1 MSRRHP
7 TLRDQLLHQWRRV
20 RRNELSRT
28 LRHMKLQEQ
37 RREKRAAYVR
47 KYVMKSIDLIDRAEG
62 RSHGDEN
69 DFLPME
75 GSLKLTDDLQK

>member
-28 LRHMKLQEQ
+28 LRHMKVQEQ

-47 KYVMKSIDLIDRAEG
+47 NFVMKSIDSIDRAEG
-62 RSHGDEN
+62 RNNAEEQ
-69 DFLPME
+69 DFLSMQ
-75 GSLKLTDDLQK
+75 D

>member
-1 MSRRHP
+1 MSPRHP

-28 LRHMKLQEQ
+28 LRHMKVQEQ

-47 KYVMKSIDLIDRAEG
+47 NYVMKSIDSIDRAEG
-62 RSHGDEN
+62 RNNAEEQ
-69 DFLPME
+69 DFLPMQ
-75 GSLKLTDDLQK
+75 D

>member
-28 LRHMKLQEQ
+28 LRHMKVQEQ

-47 KYVMKSIDLIDRAEG
+47 SFVMKSIDSIDRAEG
-62 RSHGDEN
+62 KNNAEEQ
-69 DFLPME
+69 DFLPMQ
-75 GSLKLTDDLQK
+75 D

>member
-28 LRHMKLQEQ
+28 LRHMKVQEQ

-47 KYVMKSIDLIDRAEG
+47 NYVMKSIDSINRAEV
-62 RSHGDEN
+62 RSNAVEQ
-69 DFLPME
+69 DFLPMQ
-75 GSLKLTDDLQK
+75 DQ

>member
-28 LRHMKLQEQ
+28 LRHMKAQEQ
-37 RREKRAAYVR
+37 RREKRTAYVR
-47 KYVMKSIDLIDRAEG
+47 NYVMKSIDSIDRAEG
-62 RSHGDEN
+62 RNNAEEQ
-69 DFLPME
+69 DFLPMQ
-75 GSLKLTDDLQK
+75 D

>member
-7 TLRDQLLHQWRRV
+7 TLRGQLLHQWRRI

-28 LRHMKLQEQ
+28 LRHIKKQEQ

-47 KYVMKSIDLIDRAEG
+47 NYVMKSIDSIDRAEG
-62 RSHGDEN
+62 RSNAVEQN
-69 DFLPME
+69 FLPMQ
-75 GSLKLTDDLQK
+75 D

>member
-28 LRHMKLQEQ
+28 LRHIKAQEQ

-47 KYVMKSIDLIDRAEG
+47 SFVMKSIDSIDRAEG
-62 RSHGDEN
+62 RNNAEEQ
-69 DFLPME
+69 DFLPMQ
-75 GSLKLTDDLQK
+75 D

>member
-28 LRHMKLQEQ
+28 LRHMKVQEQ
-37 RREKRAAYVR
+37 RREKRATYVR
-47 KYVMKSIDLIDRAEG
+47 KYVMKSIDSIDRAEG
-62 RSHGDEN
+62 RSNSGEQ
-69 DFLPME
+69 DFLPMH
-75 GSLKLTDDLQK
+75 D

>member
-28 LRHMKLQEQ
+28 LRHMKVQEQ
-37 RREKRAAYVR
+37 RREKRATYVR
-47 KYVMKSIDLIDRAEG
+47 NYVMKSIDSIDRAEG
-62 RSHGDEN
+62 RNNAEEQF
-69 DFLPME
+69 FLPMQ
-75 GSLKLTDDLQK
+75 D

>member
-28 LRHMKLQEQ
+28 LRHMKVQEQ

-47 KYVMKSIDLIDRAEG
+47 NFVMKSIDSIDRAEG
-62 RSHGDEN
+62 RNNTEEQ
-69 DFLPME
+69 DFLPMQ
-75 GSLKLTDDLQK
+75 D

>member
-7 TLRDQLLHQWRRV
+7 TLRDQLLYQWRRV

-28 LRHMKLQEQ
+28 LRHMKVQEQ

-47 KYVMKSIDLIDRAEG
+47 NFVMKSIDSIDRAEG
-62 RSHGDEN
+62 RNNAEEQ
-69 DFLPME
+69 DFLSMQ
-75 GSLKLTDDLQK
+75 D

>member
-28 LRHMKLQEQ
+28 LRHMKVQEQ

-47 KYVMKSIDLIDRAEG
+47 NFVMKSIDSIDRAEG
-62 RSHGDEN
+62 RNNAEEQ
-69 DFLPME
+69 DFLPMQ
-75 GSLKLTDDLQK
+75 D

>member
-1 MSRRHP
+1 MNRRHP

-28 LRHMKLQEQ
+28 LRHMKVQEQ

-47 KYVMKSIDLIDRAEG
+47 NFVMKSIDSIDRAEG
-62 RSHGDEN
+62 RNNAG
-69 DFLPME
+69 PTKE
-75 GSLKLTDDLQK
+75 G

>member
-7 TLRDQLLHQWRRV
+7 KLRDQLLHQWRRV

-28 LRHMKLQEQ
+28 LRHMKVQEQ

-47 KYVMKSIDLIDRAEG
+47 SFVMKSIDSIDRAEG
-62 RSHGDEN
+62 RNNAEEQ
-69 DFLPME
+69 DFLPMQ
-75 GSLKLTDDLQK
+75 D

>member
-28 LRHMKLQEQ
+28 LRHMKVQEQ

-47 KYVMKSIDLIDRAEG
+47 SFVMKSIDSIDRAEG
-62 RSHGDEN
+62 RSNAVEQ
-69 DFLPME
+69 DFLSMQ
-75 GSLKLTDDLQK
+75 D

>member
-28 LRHMKLQEQ
+28 LRHIKAQEQ

-47 KYVMKSIDLIDRAEG
+47 SFVMKSIDSIDRAEG
-62 RSHGDEN
+62 RNNAEEQDL
-69 DFLPME
+69 LPMH
-75 GSLKLTDDLQK
+75 D

>member
-28 LRHMKLQEQ
+28 LRHMKVQEQ

-47 KYVMKSIDLIDRAEG
+47 SFVMKSIDSIDRAEG
-62 RSHGDEN
+62 RNNSEEQ
-69 DFLPME
+69 DFLPMQ
-75 GSLKLTDDLQK
+75 D

>member
-28 LRHMKLQEQ
+28 LRHMKVQEQ

-47 KYVMKSIDLIDRAEG
+47 KYVMKSIDSIDRAEG
-62 RSHGDEN
+62 RNNAEEQDV
-69 DFLPME
+69 LPMQDQ
-75 GSLKLTDDLQK
+75 GKPTD

>member
-1 MSRRHP
+1 MSRLHP

-28 LRHMKLQEQ
+28 LRHMKVQEQ

-47 KYVMKSIDLIDRAEG
+47 SFVMKSIDSIDRAEG
-62 RSHGDEN
+62 RNNAEEQ
-69 DFLPME
+69 DFLPM
-75 GSLKLTDDLQK
+75 KD

>member
-28 LRHMKLQEQ
+28 LRHMKVQEQ

-47 KYVMKSIDLIDRAEG
+47 NYVMKSIDSIDRAEG
-62 RSHGDEN
+62 SNNAEEEDL
-69 DFLPME
+69 LPMQ
-75 GSLKLTDDLQK
+75 D

>member
-28 LRHMKLQEQ
+28 LRHMKVQEQ

-47 KYVMKSIDLIDRAEG
+47 NYVMKSIDSIDRAES
-62 RSHGDEN
+62 RNNAEEQ
-69 DFLPME
+69 DFLPMQ
-75 GSLKLTDDLQK
+75 D

>member
-28 LRHMKLQEQ
+28 LRHMKVQEQ

-47 KYVMKSIDLIDRAEG
+47 NYVMKSIDSIDRAEG
-62 RSHGDEN
+62 RNNAEEQ
-69 DFLPME
+69 DFLPMQ
-75 GSLKLTDDLQK
+75 D

>member
-28 LRHMKLQEQ
+28 LRHVQAQEQ

-47 KYVMKSIDLIDRAEG
+47 NYVMKSIDSIDRAEG
-62 RSHGDEN
+62 RNNGEEQS
-69 DFLPME
+69 
-75 GSLKLTDDLQK
+75 

>member
-28 LRHMKLQEQ
+28 LRHMKVQEQ

-47 KYVMKSIDLIDRAEG
+47 SFVMKSIDSIDRAEG
-62 RSHGDEN
+62 RNNAEEQ
-69 DFLPME
+69 DFLPMQ
-75 GSLKLTDDLQK
+75 D

>member
-28 LRHMKLQEQ
+28 LRHIKVQEQ

-47 KYVMKSIDLIDRAEG
+47 SFVMKSIDSIDRAEG
-62 RSHGDEN
+62 RNNAEEQ
-69 DFLPME
+69 DFLPMQ
-75 GSLKLTDDLQK
+75 D

>member
-28 LRHMKLQEQ
+28 LRHMKVQEQ
-37 RREKRAAYVR
+37 RRKKRAAYVR
-47 KYVMKSIDLIDRAEG
+47 NYVMKSIDSIDRAES
-62 RSHGDEN
+62 RRNVEEQD
-69 DFLPME
+69 
-75 GSLKLTDDLQK
+75 

>member
-20 RRNELSRT
+20 RRNELART
-28 LRHMKLQEQ
+28 LRHMKVQEQ

-47 KYVMKSIDLIDRAEG
+47 SFVMKSIDSIDRAEG
-62 RSHGDEN
+62 RNNAEEQ
-69 DFLPME
+69 DFLPMQ
-75 GSLKLTDDLQK
+75 D